1 MDLHHGDETG
11 IQVVCLRFFGV
22 ENLHWEG
29 SSWDGEDGS
38 FKEILGEL
46 DGIQCSRGHNQL
58 HVFTFLDRLK
68 EKRDGVLSEIAFL
81 EWK

>member
-11 IQVVCLRFFGV
+11 IQVVRLRFFGV

-38 FKEILGEL
+38 FKEILREL
-46 DGIQCSRGHNQL
+46 NGVQRRRRHDQL
-58 HVFTFLDRLK
+58 HVFTLLYRLK
-68 EKRDGVLSEIAFL
+68 DKEDV
-81 EWK
+81 